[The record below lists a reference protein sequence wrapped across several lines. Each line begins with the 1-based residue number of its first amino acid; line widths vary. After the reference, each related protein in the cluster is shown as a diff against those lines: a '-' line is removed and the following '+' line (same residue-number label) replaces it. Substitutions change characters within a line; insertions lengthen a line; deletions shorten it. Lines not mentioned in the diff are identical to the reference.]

1 MVVSG
6 GLLCAQRY
14 VDDARAAVVQ
24 TTVFVQNV
32 LHGRTRSAATR
43 RDLMLELQNWEIAS
57 YVVTVIGLPLAIA
70 LFFYEQ
76 RKERAN
82 EEDEVYQLLS
92 NAYNDFLKVV
102 IDNPDLRLRSDLP
115 TPDLSSEQQ
124 ERMLLI
130 FDMLISLLERAY
142 LTAYDDDMTAS
153 QKRRWNSWEDF
164 MRQWVRRDDFYY
176 RLPQLLKGEDPEFA
190 AYLQALAADERG
202 GAVPR

>member
-1 MVVSG
+1 
-6 GLLCAQRY
+6 
-14 VDDARAAVVQ
+14 
-24 TTVFVQNV
+24 
-32 LHGRTRSAATR
+32 
-43 RDLMLELQNWEIAS
+43 MLELQNWEIAS

-92 NAYNDFLKVV
+92 DAYNDFLKVV
-102 IDNPDLRLRSDLP
+102 IDNPDLRLRSDLA

-190 AYLQALAADERG
+190 AYLQALAAGERG